1 MSLIDGGVTEGR
13 AISEEGVAESKVA
26 SEEDAAESKV
36 ASEEDAARGRLRLM
50 KALMLWRRLCRGMRV
65 HGQRSRERYKP
76 CGATKQEEVW
86 DYVHAGI

>member
-13 AISEEGVAESKVA
+13 ATSEEGV
-26 SEEDAAESKV
+26 AESKV

-50 KALMLWRRLCRGMRV
+50 TALMLWRRLCRGMRV

>member
-13 AISEEGVAESKVA
+13 ATSEEGV
-26 SEEDAAESKV
+26 AESKV

-65 HGQRSRERYKP
+65 HGQRSRKRYKP